1 MIDKLYFRV
10 LLKNIETMVHCV
22 AVNCNNKTNK
32 KGQNTG
38 VSFCRLPK
46 GKALKEKWLINL
58 KKENPPNDVRLCHLY
73 FEDSCFKRD
82 LEVTGIFCYF
92 LLILMY

>member
-1 MIDKLYFRV
+1 MKKL
-10 LLKNIETMVHCV
+10 KPIVHCA
-22 AVNCNNKTNK
+22 AVNCNNNTYK

-46 GKALKEKWLINL
+46 DKALKEKWVINL
-58 KKENPPNDVRLCHLY
+58 KREIPPNDVRLCHPH

-82 LEVTGIFCYF
+82 LEVTRTFCYF
-92 LLILMY
+92 LLILM